1 MGDVVAAAFKL
12 LAVLSFLLLGIGIM
26 LRSRPVLILGGSLL
40 ASVILTWV
48 LGLMGLPIGIVF
60 GFLGTGAFFRP
71 RTRGPQA
78 PPGDDEDPTALPG
91 P

>member
-26 LRSRPVLILGGSLL
+26 FRSRPVLILGGSLL
-40 ASVILTWV
+40 GSVILTWV

-60 GFLGTGAFFRP
+60 GVLGTGAFFRP
-71 RTRGPQA
+71 RTRGPKA
-78 PPGDDEDPTALPG
+78 PPGDDLDPTALPG